1 MSVSCIWIN
10 SRRKDKSIRQRKALK
25 KLDVQT
31 YIHTYIHTYIYIY
44 ISLKK
49 ITISCLNFK
58 TIEGTVHPRK

>member
-25 KLDVQT
+25 KLDVQIT
-31 YIHTYIHTYIYIY
+31 YIHTYKHAYIY